1 MQPRLADGI
10 ARRRG
15 AIAFQHMRQMAAPL
29 WRGVL
34 RFISKVENEGGLL
47 RFKRILPR
55 IANDGFNHG
64 SPPYRLRRHD
74 KREPKRKQHK
84 RAKRYLCKQFYCKPH
99 VFPSEK

>member
-1 MQPRLADGI
+1 
-10 ARRRG
+10 
-15 AIAFQHMRQMAAPL
+15 MRQMAAPL

-64 SPPYRLRRHD
+64 SPPY
-74 KREPKRKQHK
+74 
-84 RAKRYLCKQFYCKPH
+84 
-99 VFPSEK
+99 